1 MNSPDKSS
9 RLVEQ
14 RTSHGMIAQK
24 TSSEL
29 RSVITAPLLSTEMKL
44 DETVSP
50 QETPSSTM
58 STDGGLVPIPG
69 PFEMFTS
76 VTTTPTTST
85 RSLMERERFMEL
97 EVQRAITATPQ
108 LGWHRRQYPASGS
121 TSSTQKQAGSQPS
134 TRFGSTDAELQ
145 AMYDE
150 ADRIASELVVLSGH
164 VRSLASRV
172 KLWEIRN
179 GVQ

>member
-9 RLVEQ
+9 RLAEQ
-14 RTSHGMIAQK
+14 RTSHGKIAQK

-44 DETVSP
+44 EETVSP

-58 STDGGLVPIPG
+58 STAGGQVPIPG
-69 PFEMFTS
+69 SFEMFTS
-76 VTTTPTTST
+76 VTTTPTTNT

-97 EVQRAITATPQ
+97 EVQRAIIATPQ
-108 LGWHRRQYPASGS
+108 LDWRHQQYLASAS
-121 TSSTQKQAGSQPS
+121 TSSTQKQAESQPS
-134 TRFGSTDAELQ
+134 TKSGLTDMDKLQ
-145 AMYDE
+145 AE
-150 ADRIASELVVLSGH
+150 ADRISNELLVLSGH
-164 VRSLASRV
+164 VRSLVSQMR
-172 KLWEIRN
+172 LMRIRN